1 MMTENII
8 LVGFMGTGKSA
19 TGRIVANQLKRDFVD
34 MDAILEDRTGKKIS
48 EIFAQD
54 GEAHFRSLERD
65 LVRELSARDNL
76 VIATGGGIV
85 LNPDNIRDFSHTG
98 VVICLHADPDT
109 ILQRVAKD
117 THRPLLEGDDDK
129 IRAIRE
135 LLATREALYRA
146 IPLQIETTN
155 RTIQDTA
162 QEAIAL
168 YLGQTG
174 L

>member
-1 MMTENII
+1 MTKNII

-19 TGRIVANQLKRDFVD
+19 TGRLVAKQLKREFVD
-34 MDAILEDRTGKKIS
+34 MDSVIEERTGKKIS
-48 EIFAQD
+48 DIFAQD
-54 GEAHFRSLERD
+54 GEAYFRSLERG
-65 LVRELSARDNL
+65 LVQELSARDNL
-76 VIATGGGIV
+76 VIATGGGMV
-85 LNPDNIRDFSHTG
+85 LNADNIRDFSQTG

-109 ILQRVAKD
+109 ILQRVARD

-129 IRAIRE
+129 IKAIRE
-135 LLATREALYRA
+135 VLAKREERYRT
-146 IPLQIETTN
+146 IPLQIKTTN

-162 QEAIAL
+162 EEAIAL